1 MDRGPRPCTGGHGMR
16 RFIVSCHA
24 SRHPVSL
31 HNMDRRPHLCTHRS
45 PRLSGRRATPPR
57 KMRSPPHTLQETAC
71 RGTPIPFIGIQLPQD
86 EDDQLMKCRW
96 VRQAIHAELDSIREG
111 FTATGESLPVDFE
124 VAGDE
129 NFVD

>member
-1 MDRGPRPCTGGHGMR
+1 MDHVPALVTTECAGSLSAVMHPDIRSVCTTWTADRTSAHTAARGSQDGGPC
-16 RFIVSCHA
+16 
-24 SRHPVSL
+24 
-31 HNMDRRPHLCTHRS
+31 
-45 PRLSGRRATPPR
+45 PPER
-57 KMRSPPHTLQETAC
+57 CRSPPHTLQETAC
-71 RGTPIPFIGIQLPQD
+71 RGIPIPSIGIQLPQD

-124 VAGDE
+124 VAGDD